1 MRGVAAGEPA
11 PDRAGPTDCTD
22 HTMHTGHTGHTG
34 HTDRTAHSGH
44 IDHADRTAQL
54 QGGLDDAVA
63 RSRAW
68 AAFARLFE
76 YPDSATIGRVR
87 SGAVAEEIA
96 AVLAAVDGAA
106 PDREA
111 LGDAGAGDAL
121 AIEYTRLF
129 DAGGTAPCPL
139 YGGAYGGAR
148 MNTMEEAVRFYDHF
162 GLTLAEAPRELPDH
176 LATELEF
183 LHFLAF
189 REAEA
194 LAEGGDPGPWR
205 RAQRDFIARHPGR
218 WVPELRRR
226 LARAQSMRFF
236 VEAAARLEALLM
248 DTSQRF
254 ARTVGSPS
262 RG

>member
-11 PDRAGPTDCTD
+11 LDRAGHTDSRDCTD
-22 HTMHTGHTGHTG
+22 H
-34 HTDRTAHSGH
+34 TAHSGH
-44 IDHADRTAQL
+44 IDHEGRTAQL
-54 QGGLDDAVA
+54 SGALEHAVS

-76 YPDSATIGRVR
+76 YPDAATIERVR
-87 SGAVAEEIA
+87 SGAIAEEMA
-96 AVLAAVDGAA
+96 AVLAAVDVDGAV

-111 LGDAGAGDAL
+111 LGDAGEGDAL
-121 AIEYTRLF
+121 AVEYTRLF

-148 MNTMEEAVRFYDHF
+148 MKTMEEAVRFYDHF

-194 LAEGGDPGPWR
+194 LVGGGEVDPWR

-218 WVPELRRR
+218 WVPDLRGR
-226 LARAQSMRFF
+226 LARAQAMRFF
-236 VEAAARLEALLM
+236 VEAAARLEALLTN
-248 DTSQRF
+248 TSQRL